1 MTWLVALG
9 AGISLTTAVIGM
21 ILGRGRALMDGA
33 IVSALITLAVFIVF
47 MLIIHFTPEQRDRK
61 G

>member
-1 MTWLVALG
+1 
-9 AGISLTTAVIGM
+9 
-21 ILGRGRALMDGA
+21 MDGA

-47 MLIIHFTPEQRDRK
+47 MLIIRFTPEHRDRK